1 MEISGLFGIGGF
13 IVDLFSFPA
22 ADDQPGRFQLPEM
35 MGDRRAAHIRYSR
48 KIDNALLAVTQQPKN
63 TEPASVTQLLE
74 KDQPQFE
81 SFPGWACAPGSARRS
96 VRGYGVKAFAA

>member
-13 IVDLFSFPA
+13 IVDLFAFPA

-74 KDQPQFE
+74 KISHGLKVLQAGHVLQVLLDDL
-81 SFPGWACAPGSARRS
+81 S
-96 VRGYGVKAFAA
+96 VVMG